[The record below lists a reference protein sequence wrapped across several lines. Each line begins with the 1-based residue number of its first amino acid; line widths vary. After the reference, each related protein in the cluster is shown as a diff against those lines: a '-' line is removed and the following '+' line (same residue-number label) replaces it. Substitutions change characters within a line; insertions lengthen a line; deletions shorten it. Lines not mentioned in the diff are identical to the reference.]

1 MSCHAKTRQD
11 QSIDIASKWSL
22 GLRECNRLSKSH
34 RLARE
39 KMGVVLESLDYPLEI
54 LKKANQQKDIIQTV
68 VAIEDLMETYLA
80 LYRAIPKNLVTD
92 LVRLCSFVP
101 IPKSKPFH
109 TNVSTLQEL
118 YQSALNAY
126 PLFKKI
132 VQTVADSTNA
142 QLEM

>member
-1 MSCHAKTRQD
+1 
-11 QSIDIASKWSL
+11 
-22 GLRECNRLSKSH
+22 
-34 RLARE
+34 LA
-39 KMGVVLESLDYPLEI
+39 
-54 LKKANQQKDIIQTV
+54 
-68 VAIEDLMETYLA
+68 
-80 LYRAIPKNLVTD
+80 
-92 LVRLCSFVP
+92 RLCSFVP

-142 QLEM
+142 QLEMGPIKSLLRVKEKADDDYDGEISRVVDIVRASISFHQWRS